1 MKAPVHQPSS
11 SLIWQI
17 LIGIGAALGVWGLIR
32 LAMVF
37 QSPPERS
44 AAVFTATHVQ
54 IPQPTEQAPAGMAW
68 IAGGEFLM
76 GCADPRSKPFGG
88 PDPMNDARPIHTV
101 SLDSFWID
109 KTEVTNAQFA
119 IFVKETNYVTV
130 AERKPKAEDFPG
142 AAPENLL
149 AGSIVFA
156 PPAEKISLEDH
167 YRWWN
172 YLPGVNWRHPTGPDS
187 SIEKHDNDP
196 VVHIAYE
203 DAEAFAMWAGKRL
216 PTEAEW
222 ECAARGGLSGSLYPW
237 GNDFRPAGR
246 WLANTWQGSFPTEN
260 TGEDGYEGV
269 SPVASF
275 PANGYGLFDV
285 SGNVWEW
292 CCDWYRPDSYATEV
306 RSGGRLIR
314 NPKGPRESFDPQEP
328 EQSKRVLRG
337 GSFLCSEQYCARYIV
352 GTRGKGEIS
361 SGCNHIGFRCVK
373 PSTVTPQ

>member
-1 MKAPVHQPSS
+1 MKPPVHQRSS

-17 LIGIGAALGVWGLIR
+17 SIGIGAAFCVWGLIR
-32 LAMVF
+32 LAVVS
-37 QSPPERS
+37 QSPLDRS
-44 AAVFTATHVQ
+44 AAAFTATIVQ
-54 IPQPTEQAPAGMAW
+54 IPQSTEPAPAGMAW
-68 IAGGEFLM
+68 IAGGEFSM
-76 GCADPRSKPFGG
+76 GCADPRGKPFGG
-88 PDPMNDARPIHTV
+88 PDPMNDARPIHRV
-101 SLDSFWID
+101 SVNSFWID

-119 IFVKETNYVTV
+119 IFVTETNYVTV

-142 AAPENLL
+142 AAPENLI
-149 AGSIVFA
+149 AGSIIFA

-187 SIEKHDNDP
+187 SIETHDNDP

-203 DAEAFAMWAGKRL
+203 DAEAFAAWAGKRL

-222 ECAARGGLSGSLYPW
+222 EFAARGGLSGSLYPW

-246 WLANTWQGSFPTEN
+246 WLANTWQGSFPAEN
-260 TGEDGYEGV
+260 TRDDGYEGV

-275 PANGYGLFDV
+275 PANAYGLFDV

-292 CCDWYRPDSYATEV
+292 CCDWYRPDSYAADI
-306 RSGGRLIR
+306 RASGSLIR
-314 NPKGPRESFDPQEP
+314 NPIGPRESFDPQEP
-328 EQSKRVLRG
+328 GQSKRVLRG
-337 GSFLCSEQYCARYIV
+337 GSFLCSDQYCARYIL

-373 PSTVTPQ
+373 PSTMTSR